1 MGTFTIRKALVFT
14 TAVLLAPC
22 WAVVFT
28 NTDFTILQG
37 KPFTLQWEGAKG
49 PVDITL
55 VTGDSA
61 NIRTVSVIDSG
72 DTGNSYT
79 WTPPSLLLAGT
90 YAFEITDGEDTNFS
104 PQWEYDSEENK
115 PTTTTTSSPPPVTT
129 STRATTT
136 TTVPTT
142 QQTTTTSPKTT
153 TTTTSDS
160 EPQSTSTT
168 SSSAND
174 SGDTS
179 SSSPPTSTTTGT
191 ITSTTSS
198 ASTSPGSQDSE
209 SSRPSPSSGSSSS
222 TSGTGTHK
230 PTSSGLSTGAKIG
243 IGLGAGLG
251 GVAVLGVALLL
262 VFRRGKAAGQRVA
275 YAGTTN
281 NNNNNNPESK
291 AELGGDPRPRAAELG
306 GQGVAEMQ
314 SGPDG
319 WRPQP
324 SELEAPP
331 YSYRGIDMVKT

>member
-1 MGTFTIRKALVFT
+1 MGAFIIRKAHIF
-14 TAVLLAPC
+14 ASAWLLAPC
-22 WAVVFT
+22 WAIVFT

-61 NIRTVSVIDSG
+61 NIRAISVIDSG

-104 PQWEYDSEENK
+104 PQWEYDYEENK
-115 PTTTTTSSPPPVTT
+115 PTTTTTTSPPPVTT
-129 STRATTT
+129 SARTTTTT
-136 TTVPTT
+136 TTVSTPPPA
-142 QQTTTTSPKTT
+142 TTTSPKTT

-179 SSSPPTSTTTGT
+179 SSNPPTSTTTGAT
-191 ITSTTSS
+191 TSTTSG
-198 ASTSPGSQDSE
+198 ASTPGSQDSN

-222 TSGTGTHK
+222 TGTNK

-251 GVAVLGVALLL
+251 GLAILGAALLL

-275 YAGTTN
+275 YAG
-281 NNNNNNPESK
+281 SK

-306 GQGVAEMQ
+306 GGQGVVAEMQ

-319 WRPQP
+319 WRPEP
-324 SELEAPP
+324 SELDATP
-331 YSYRGIDMVKT
+331 YSYRGLDMVKK